1 MIDENYINSIYEKFS
16 IEDDEVLINKFKEI
30 IKCKDASDIIK
41 SEAYCGIGD
50 IINFLAPEISE
61 DLGYKYYK
69 KALEYDEN
77 NLYARVGICV
87 IYTSYSAPTDSIF
100 PESEYLKHLKIL
112 VDEYDNVD
120 DDMKQNIFQLLKDLV
135 EHRIRMTKEK

>member
-61 DLGYKYYK
+61 DLGYKYVSVK
-69 KALEYDEN
+69 DF
-77 NLYARVGICV
+77 
-87 IYTSYSAPTDSIF
+87 TSTKNIILLVKLS
-100 PESEYLKHLKIL
+100 KH
-112 VDEYDNVD
+112 
-120 DDMKQNIFQLLKDLV
+120 
-135 EHRIRMTKEK
+135 